1 MYFSPPYRHDSLDW
15 TYSPVHKILTVDE
28 YEKRRSPRQHSELIM
43 SPYKRYK
50 LLLNTLEIPMN
61 LILEVTAEL
70 KLIRESRQR
79 TADKFLKKSKNER
92 FRVAY
97 QSIKKMFTFKKRKR
111 KGSNAQTRHNEIVLC
126 MFKTVKEPLDQNEEI
141 SVVKDKH
148 KLPRKVYH
156 QNYT

>member
-1 MYFSPPYRHDSLDW
+1 
-15 TYSPVHKILTVDE
+15 
-28 YEKRRSPRQHSELIM
+28 M

-79 TADKFLKKSKNER
+79 TADKFLKKSNNER

-97 QSIKKMFTFKKRKR
+97 QSFKKMFTFKKRKR

-126 MFKTVKEPLDQNEEI
+126 MFKPSEFKQCRGA
-141 SVVKDKH
+141 S
-148 KLPRKVYH
+148 
-156 QNYT
+156 